1 MLPLHTPYRRR
12 ASTTKPFKHFLIAQN
27 KPSKRRSLHVRQTKS
42 AHNNRPEVVKRVGTG
57 GGGATEQIIGAY
69 VVFELETFLKM
80 ILEILNGCENLEE
93 AKKKIKTL
101 LER

>member
-1 MLPLHTPYRRR
+1 MWYNINIETRGFLNTM
-12 ASTTKPFKHFLIAQN
+12 AS
-27 KPSKRRSLHVRQTKS
+27 
-42 AHNNRPEVVKRVGTG
+42 VGKEN
-57 GGGATEQIIGAY
+57 AMNEMSS
-69 VVFELETFLKM
+69 FELETFLKM